1 MAAASPL
8 APLPLRVHP
17 HEVPDELADN
27 PIVRFLATMT
37 PEQEL
42 ACEALLEAG
51 ARYGDDADREL
62 ADLEAGR
69 HPLQRRRT

>member
-8 APLPLRVHP
+8 TPLPLRVLP
-17 HEVPDELADN
+17 REVPAALAAN
-27 PIVRFLATMT
+27 PIVRFLTTMT
-37 PEQEL
+37 PEREL

-51 ARYGDDADREL
+51 LVYGDDADREL

-69 HPLQRRRT
+69 HPLQRPRA